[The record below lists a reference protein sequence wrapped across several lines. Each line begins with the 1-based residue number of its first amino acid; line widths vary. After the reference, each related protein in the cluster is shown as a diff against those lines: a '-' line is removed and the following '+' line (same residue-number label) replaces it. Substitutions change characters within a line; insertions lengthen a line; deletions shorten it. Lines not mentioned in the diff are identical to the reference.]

1 MAVSLGI
8 NPITWTNDDMPELGG
23 DIPLE
28 TCLAETRLA
37 GYAGIEL
44 GGKFPR
50 DAAHAATD
58 PGAASACASCRA
70 GTARSSPVARAEAEI
85 AAVAPHLELLAAMG
99 CTAMVFAEGHGSTDG
114 DPAAPLSRRPVLPD
128 AAWPEFCAKLNAVA
142 RHLKQ
147 RGVRL
152 AFHHHMGTVVQ
163 TEAEID
169 RLMAGTDD
177 DVGLLL
183 DTGHLVF
190 AGGDPVAVA
199 RRHGARIAHVHCKDV
214 RAAVLADV
222 LRDDRSFL
230 RAVLDSVFTVPGD
243 GSIDF
248 AAVLRALRPFGYCG
262 LAGGRGG
269 AGSGQGASADLCAP
283 GLRQPE
289 ARRRGGRVR
298 RRGGLSR
305 TCPTSVDGA
314 CIDRILSGRRRLH
327 RTAARREHRRPSVG
341 TARLGRRSRPRRRG
355 QARGASTARGPR
367 RASTPRWPI
376 LPSAP

>member
-8 NPITWTNDDMPELGG
+8 NPITWTNDDMPDLGG

-50 DAAHAATD
+50 DAATLRPILERHRLQLVS
-58 PGAASACASCRA
+58 GWYSAQLARRSVDEEL
-70 GTARSSPVARAEAEI
+70 TAI
-85 AAVAPHLELLAAMG
+85 APHLDLLATMG
-99 CTAMVFAEGHGSTDG
+99 CTTMVFAEGHGSTDG
-114 DPAAPLSRRPVLPD
+114 NPAAPLSHRPKLAD
-128 AAWPEFCAKLNAVA
+128 AAWPGFCAKLNAVA
-142 RHLKQ
+142 RHLRQ

-169 RLMAGTDD
+169 RLMAGTSD

-190 AGGDPVAVA
+190 AGGDPVALA

-230 RAVLDSVFTVPGD
+230 HAVLDSVFTVPGD

-248 AAVLRALRPFGYCG
+248 TAVLRALLPFGYNG
-262 LAGGRGG
+262 WLVV
-269 AGSGQGASADLCAP
+269 
-283 GLRQPE
+283 E
-289 ARRRGGRVR
+289 AEQDPAKAHP
-298 RRGGLSR
+298 L
-305 TCPTSVDGA
+305 TY
-314 CIDRILSGRRRLH
+314 
-327 RTAARREHRRPSVG
+327 
-341 TARLGRRSRPRRRG
+341 ARLGY
-355 QARGASTARGPR
+355 AN
-367 RASTPRWPI
+367 
-376 LPSAP
+376 LMSAAEAAGFAVAAA